1 AMSVG
6 APTAGAI
13 MVEAARMA
21 HAAAATHRSHPA
33 DQILYGLATR
43 VLEGYASS
51 VTPLRTAITAFC
63 DSEPDPRTT
72 RWLGLAGLIAADLW
86 DEQTWL
92 ALGRRYPTAFIGADP
107 AMPSGNGAYRAPT
120 MPRLGWFET
129 ARDRL
134 DATQA
139 PELRADAAPMDYSAL
154 LLSAWQGRRLRL
166 DNLLSHASH
175 NACGHGTVI
184 AGAVAVAVLRNGLGH
199 YNEAVEAARQATR
212 AEHPG
217 LTGWALM
224 ELVEAAAR
232 SGQPETAAGAAAR
245 LAERTSAAG
254 TDWALGVQATA
265 QALLI
270 EGEHAERRYREA
282 VERLARTGIRCQL
295 ARAQLLYGEWLRRRN
310 RRIDARTQLRAA
322 RDLFTVLGASA
333 FADRAHRE
341 LLATGEAARKRTIDC
356 RCQLT
361 PQETRIACLAR
372 DGLSNPEI
380 AGRLFVSPRTV
391 EYHLHKV
398 FAKLAITSR
407 AKLHLV
413 LDPRSAG
420 GSTDPDAG

>member
-1 AMSVG
+1 
-6 APTAGAI
+6 
-13 MVEAARMA
+13 
-21 HAAAATHRSHPA
+21 
-33 DQILYGLATR
+33 
-43 VLEGYASS
+43 
-51 VTPLRTAITAFC
+51 
-63 DSEPDPRTT
+63 
-72 RWLGLAGLIAADLW
+72 
-86 DEQTWL
+86 
-92 ALGRRYPTAFIGADP
+92 
-107 AMPSGNGAYRAPT
+107 
-120 MPRLGWFET
+120 
-129 ARDRL
+129 
-134 DATQA
+134 
-139 PELRADAAPMDYSAL
+139 
-154 LLSAWQGRRLRL
+154 
-166 DNLLSHASH
+166 
-175 NACGHGTVI
+175 
-184 AGAVAVAVLRNGLGH
+184 
-199 YNEAVEAARQATR
+199 
-212 AEHPG
+212 
-217 LTGWALM
+217 M

-270 EGEHAERRYREA
+270 EGEHAERRHREA

-380 AGRLFVSPRTV
+380 AARLFVSPRTV

-420 GSTDPDAG
+420 GSTDPYAG